1 MRETM
6 KVTNIKTKDLIP
18 ANYNPRQLS
27 KIGYQQIKESLESF
41 GFVNPIVV
49 NTYKG
54 RENIVIGGH
63 QRIKVWEAMG
73 NEHVPAIEVSLPLE
87 KEKELNIRLN
97 KAGGAWDWDVLANE
111 FELTDL
117 LDWGF
122 SESDFSF
129 GSEFDGAE
137 DGAVDLDLEL
147 PGGLEEAGVRMV
159 QIFLNDRTHKTF
171 MDTVKE
177 AKEEGET
184 ITDTVYR
191 LVTA

>member
-1 MRETM
+1 M
-6 KVTNIKTKDLIP
+6 KVINIKTKDLIP
-18 ANYNPRQLS
+18 ATYNPRQLS
-27 KIGYQQIKESLESF
+27 KIAYQQIQESLESF

-49 NTYKG
+49 NTHKG
-54 RENIVIGGH
+54 RENVVIGGH

-73 NEHVPAIEVSLPLE
+73 NKQVPAIEVSLPLE

-111 FELTDL
+111 FELPDL

-129 GSEFDGAE
+129 GSEFDGVE

-177 AKEEGET
+177 AKEEGES